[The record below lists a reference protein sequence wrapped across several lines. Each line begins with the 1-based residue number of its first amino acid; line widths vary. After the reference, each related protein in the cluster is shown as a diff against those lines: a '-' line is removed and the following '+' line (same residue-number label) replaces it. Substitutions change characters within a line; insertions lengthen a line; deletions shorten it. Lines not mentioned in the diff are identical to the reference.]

1 MANKF
6 KNIQAG
12 VLKAF
17 QEEIPSIYYSDKSKK
32 EFNHWKNVMEFHYH
46 DLMKFP
52 KNMFSGKNL
61 IDLGS
66 GTGENTVYF
75 DNWGA
80 KCTLVEMNPNAFK
93 ISKNIFKKYSKKFNQ
108 NKFINKS
115 IYDFKTSKKYDI
127 AHSRGVF
134 AHTNDPERAFKKL
147 ASLVKPGGYL
157 IYGDGNKSGN
167 FQNMLQRLA
176 IFNFADNWDDM
187 VKVAEVLFKEDLDR
201 SQKFANRTRRCIIFD
216 KWVVPRLTNPS
227 IKEVLTWFKKNKIK
241 IYSSYPNIMPSVF
254 GDSLHHRPMFD
265 IEKFMQL
272 TSFIESYWLIQNK
285 MDKIEIPKVFKGIE
299 KLAKH
304 QDDMVDYIDDY
315 NLEDIQK
322 KSLNVLS
329 KKVINYNKT
338 LKSMNFEKYL
348 KNRTSTFCKEVNGFL
363 SVLDTKDLYKSKKYI
378 SKCRELFRGAQGIRH
393 IDFIGYKK

>member
-52 KNMFSGKNL
+52 KNMFNGKNL

-115 IYDFKTSKKYDI
+115 IYD
-127 AHSRGVF
+127 
-134 AHTNDPERAFKKL
+134 L
-147 ASLVKPGGYL
+147 
-157 IYGDGNKSGN
+157 
-167 FQNMLQRLA
+167 
-176 IFNFADNWDDM
+176 
-187 VKVAEVLFKEDLDR
+187 
-201 SQKFANRTRRCIIFD
+201 
-216 KWVVPRLTNPS
+216 
-227 IKEVLTWFKKNKIK
+227 
-241 IYSSYPNIMPSVF
+241 
-254 GDSLHHRPMFD
+254 LH
-265 IEKFMQL
+265 I
-272 TSFIESYWLIQNK
+272 
-285 MDKIEIPKVFKGIE
+285 
-299 KLAKH
+299 
-304 QDDMVDYIDDY
+304 
-315 NLEDIQK
+315 
-322 KSLNVLS
+322 
-329 KKVINYNKT
+329 
-338 LKSMNFEKYL
+338 
-348 KNRTSTFCKEVNGFL
+348 
-363 SVLDTKDLYKSKKYI
+363 
-378 SKCRELFRGAQGIRH
+378 
-393 IDFIGYKK
+393 